1 MKRFKTNLLIGLHAT
16 VVGLAIIGMKYL
28 AGDYN
33 LASAIIAT
41 IITMLI
47 SIGVA
52 YLLDGT
58 SYIVRK
64 LIGGR

>member
-28 AGDYN
+28 AADYDP
-33 LASAIIAT
+33 SSSIIAT
-41 IITMLI
+41 IITLFL

-64 LIGGR
+64 LMGGR

>member
-16 VVGLAIIGMKYL
+16 VVGLSIIGVKYL
-28 AGDYN
+28 AGDYDP
-33 LASAIIAT
+33 ASAIIAI
-41 IITMLI
+41 IITMFL

-58 SYIVRK
+58 SYIVKK
-64 LIGGR
+64 LMGGR

>member
-16 VVGLAIIGMKYL
+16 VVGLAIIGVKYL
-28 AGDYN
+28 ANDYDPSSSI
-33 LASAIIAT
+33 LAIIT
-41 IITMLI
+41 TLFL

-64 LIGGR
+64 LMGGR

>member
-28 AGDYN
+28 ATDYDP
-33 LASAIIAT
+33 SSSIIAIIT
-41 IITMLI
+41 TLFL

-58 SYIVRK
+58 SYIVKK
-64 LIGGR
+64 LMGGR

>member
-1 MKRFKTNLLIGLHAT
+1 MKRFKTNLLIGLYAT

-28 AGDYN
+28 AADYDQ
-33 LASAIIAT
+33 SSSIIAT
-41 IITMLI
+41 IITSFL

-58 SYIVRK
+58 SYIVKK
-64 LIGGR
+64 LMGGR

>member
-1 MKRFKTNLLIGLHAT
+1 MKRFKTNLLIGLYAT

-28 AGDYN
+28 ANDYDP
-33 LASAIIAT
+33 SSSIIAT
-41 IITMLI
+41 IITLFL

-58 SYIVRK
+58 SYIVKK
-64 LIGGR
+64 LMGGR